1 MCSQEEHKRGVL
13 KIKISKASFL
23 LKKSLEEKI
32 MEQQNSK
39 FERVL
44 GKKDVFA
51 IAFGAMIGW
60 GWVVLAGTW
69 IEKAGTLGAII
80 SFIMGGVLVLF
91 VGLTYAELT
100 SAMPQCGGEQVFSLR
115 GLGANWSFVCTWA
128 IILSYVGVV
137 AFESC
142 ALPAVVDYIIPGFE
156 KGYMYTIEGFDVY
169 GTWVAVGVISSIV
182 LTIVNYLGIKPAAFM
197 QSVFTIIIACV
208 GVLLMIGAV
217 KTGDTANAKPLLED
231 GGKGI
236 LSVAVM
242 TPFMLMGF
250 DVIPQAAEEID
261 LPFKKIGKII
271 VFSIFMAVLWYSLII
286 VAVSVLMTKSD
297 ISFSAIVA
305 ADAMKK
311 AFNNSDLMAKVLIL
325 GGMAGILSSWNSF
338 FMGGSRAIYAL
349 AEAKCLPQFLT
360 KIHPKYKT
368 PTNAVLLIGAISTVA
383 PFFGKAMMEWLTN
396 AGGLGAVMAYM
407 FVAISFIAIRK
418 KEPNLERPYKVKHY
432 KLVGGMAVALSAGMI
447 LLYMPGMPSGLG
459 MPEWCI
465 VGGWAI
471 LGIIFYAY
479 AKKRFTDF
487 GKVIKI
493 NLDEKVSNLNAG
505 ITDEVLAE

>member
-1 MCSQEEHKRGVL
+1 
-13 KIKISKASFL
+13 
-23 LKKSLEEKI
+23 
-32 MEQQNSK
+32 METQNSK

-44 GKKDVFA
+44 GKKDVFS

-60 GWVVLAGTW
+60 GWVVLAGNW
-69 IEKAGTLGAII
+69 IQKAGTLGAII
-80 SFIMGGVLVLF
+80 SFVLGGVLVLF

-100 SAMPQCGGEQVFSLR
+100 SAMPQCGGEQIFSLR
-115 GLGANWSFVCTWA
+115 GLGPNWSFVCTWA

-137 AFESC
+137 AFEAC
-142 ALPAVVDYIIPGFE
+142 ALPTVVDYIAPGFK
-156 KGYMYTIEGFDVY
+156 KGFMYSVEGFDVY
-169 GTWVAVGVISSIV
+169 ETWVAVGVVSSIV

-197 QSVFTIIIACV
+197 QTIFTVVIGIVGII
-208 GVLLMIGAV
+208 LMLGAV
-217 KTGDTANAKPLLED
+217 KSGEPSNAAPLLED

-250 DVIPQAAEEID
+250 DVIPQAAEEIN

-271 VFSIFMAVLWYSLII
+271 IFSIFMAVLFYSLII
-286 VAVSVLMTKSD
+286 ISVSVLMTKGEIEAS
-297 ISFSAIVA
+297 SLVT

-311 AFNNSDLMAKVLIL
+311 AFDNSDLMAKVLIM

-368 PTNAVLLIGAISTVA
+368 PTNAVLLIGAISTAA

-407 FVAISFIAIRK
+407 FVSISFMAIRK
-418 KEPNLERPYKVKHY
+418 KEPNLERPYKVGNY
-432 KLVGGMAVALSAGMI
+432 KLVGTMAIVLSAAMVV
-447 LLYMPGMPSGLG
+447 LYMPGMPSGLG
-459 MPEWCI
+459 IPEWCI
-465 VGGWAI
+465 VGGWAL
-471 LGIIFYAY
+471 LGVVFYIY
-479 AKKRFTDF
+479 AKRKFPDF
-487 GKVIKI
+487 GKVILIDTTNVIK
-493 NLDEKVSNLNAG
+493 
-505 ITDEVLAE
+505 

>member
-1 MCSQEEHKRGVL
+1 
-13 KIKISKASFL
+13 
-23 LKKSLEEKI
+23 
-32 MEQQNSK
+32 METQNSK

-44 GKKDVFA
+44 GKKDVFS

-60 GWVVLAGTW
+60 GWVVLAGNW
-69 IEKAGTLGAII
+69 IQKAGTLGAII
-80 SFIMGGVLVLF
+80 SFVLGGVLVLF

-100 SAMPQCGGEQVFSLR
+100 SAMPQCGGEQIFSLR
-115 GLGANWSFVCTWA
+115 GLGPNWSFVCTWA

-137 AFESC
+137 AFEAC
-142 ALPAVVDYIIPGFE
+142 ALPTVVDYIAPGFK
-156 KGYMYTIEGFDVY
+156 KGFMYSVEGFDVY
-169 GTWVAVGVISSIV
+169 ATWVAVGVVSSIV

-197 QSVFTIIIACV
+197 QTIFTVVIGIVGII
-208 GVLLMIGAV
+208 LMLGAV
-217 KTGDTANAKPLLED
+217 KSGEPSNAAPLLED

-250 DVIPQAAEEID
+250 DVIPQAAEEIN

-271 VFSIFMAVLWYSLII
+271 IFSIFMAVLFYSLII
-286 VAVSVLMTKSD
+286 ISVSVLMTKGEIEAS
-297 ISFSAIVA
+297 SLVT

-311 AFNNSDLMAKVLIL
+311 AFNNSDLMAKVLIM

-368 PTNAVLLIGAISTVA
+368 PTNAVLLIGAISTAA

-407 FVAISFIAIRK
+407 FVSISFMAIRK
-418 KEPNLERPYKVKHY
+418 KEPNLERPYKVGNY
-432 KLVGGMAVALSAGMI
+432 KLVGTLAIVLSAAMI
-447 LLYMPGMPSGLG
+447 ILYMPGMPSGLG
-459 MPEWCI
+459 IPEWCI
-465 VGGWAI
+465 VGGWAL
-471 LGIIFYAY
+471 LGVVFYIY
-479 AKKRFTDF
+479 AKRKFPDF
-487 GKVIKI
+487 GKVILIDTTNVIK
-493 NLDEKVSNLNAG
+493 
-505 ITDEVLAE
+505 